1 MKKILLAACF
11 ALASTAM
18 QAQVWLGGSL
28 GLNFQSADEVD
39 MTTFTIAPEIGYK
52 LNDKWDI
59 AIGISEAYTNVN
71 PDKGKSTSTNF
82 FSVNPYARY
91 TFASTGKV
99 SFFLDG
105 GFIVGT
111 GDYYY
116 DGDSYD
122 DETSWG
128 IGIRPG
134 IKVDLT
140 EHVALVAR
148 LGYFGYKHEGGPD
161 VSSFGLCI
169 DNNNIS
175 FGAYYA
181 F

>member
-1 MKKILLAACF
+1 MKKILLAVCF

-18 QAQVWLGGSL
+18 QAQIWLGGSF
-28 GLNFQSADEVD
+28 GLNIKSTDDVD
-39 MTTFTIAPEIGYK
+39 RTTFSIAPEVGYK
-52 LNDKWDI
+52 LDDKWDI
-59 AIGISEAYTNVN
+59 AIGISEAYTKNSN
-71 PDKGKSTSTNF
+71 DNERASSTNL

-111 GDYYY
+111 GDYYTNDNKYY
-116 DGDSYD
+116 DG
-122 DETSWG
+122 TTWG

-161 VSSFGLCI
+161 VSSFGLGI

>member
-1 MKKILLAACF
+1 MKKLLLTACLAFAA
-11 ALASTAM
+11 TAM
-18 QAQVWLGGSL
+18 QAQVWLGGSF
-28 GLNFQSADEVD
+28 GLNFQSTDDVD
-39 MTTFTIAPEIGYK
+39 KTTFTIAPEIGYK
-52 LNDKWDI
+52 LSDNWDI
-59 AIGISEAYTNVN
+59 AIGISEAYTNLN

-116 DGDSYD
+116 DGKNYD
-122 DETSWG
+122 DET

-134 IKVDLT
+134 IKIDLT
-140 EHVALVAR
+140 EHVALIAR

-161 VSSFGLCI
+161 ISSFGIGI

-175 FGAYYA
+175 FGGYYT